1 MSPSPNAEWYEPAPA
16 KINLAL
22 HIVGQRSNGY
32 HELES
37 LCVFT
42 QLCDELTVQASEKDE
57 LVLTGP
63 FAAGLRG
70 ERSNIVLKAL
80 ALFRQKFPDSL
91 PSGLKI
97 KLIKALP
104 VAAGIGG
111 GSADAAAMLRL
122 ANRLSGLN
130 LTVNDLKE
138 IALELGADVPM
149 CLLSR
154 TAFVDGVG
162 EHIEALPE
170 FPTLQLVLANPGKPV
185 STADIFRKLREKQ
198 NPPLKRD
205 AADFGHITAISM
217 WLEGTRNDLQKPA
230 IEYLPEIADMM
241 ADLGEQK
248 GCLLSRMSGSGA
260 TIFGVFGSSAEAMLA
275 AQSFR
280 KNWPHAWVAQS
291 ATL

>member
-1 MSPSPNAEWYEPAPA
+1 MNAEWQEPAPA

-22 HIVGQRSNGY
+22 HIVGQRTNGY

-42 QLCDELTVQASEKDE
+42 ELCDELTATPSDHDE

-63 FAAGLRG
+63 FGKVLRG

-80 ALFRQKFPDSL
+80 SLFRQNYPNVLPD
-91 PSGLKI
+91 GLRI
-97 KLIKALP
+97 VLDKALP

-122 ANRLSGLN
+122 ANHISGLE
-130 LTVNDLKE
+130 LKLE
-138 IALELGADVPM
+138 DMMDMALELGADVPM

-154 TAFVDGVG
+154 TSFVDGVG
-162 EHIEALPE
+162 ENLDPMPD
-170 FPTLQLVLANPGKPV
+170 FPKLQLVLANPGKPV
-185 STADIFRKLREKQ
+185 STADIFRKLTEKE
-198 NPPLKRD
+198 NPPLVRD
-205 AADFGHITAISM
+205 AADYRHITAISM

-230 IEYLPEIADMM
+230 IQFLPEIGDMLM
-241 ADLGEQK
+241 DLGEQK

-260 TIFGVFGSSAEAMLA
+260 TIFGMFGTAGEAMLA
-275 AQSFR
+275 AQAFR
-280 KNWPHAWVAQS
+280 KKWPNAWVAQS

>member
-1 MSPSPNAEWYEPAPA
+1 MTVEWLEPAPA

-42 QLCDELTVQASEKDE
+42 ELCDELTAKPADKDE
-57 LVLTGP
+57 VELTGP
-63 FAAGLRG
+63 FGNALRG

-80 ALFRQKFPDSL
+80 TLFRTRFPDKL
-91 PSGLKI
+91 PQGLKI
-97 KLIKALP
+97 ELDKALP

-122 ANRLSGLN
+122 ANRISGLN
-130 LTVNDLKE
+130 LDLNDLMGM
-138 IALELGADVPM
+138 ALELGADVPM

-154 TAFVDGVG
+154 TAFVSGVG
-162 EHIEALPE
+162 EQLTPIPE
-170 FPTLQLVLANPGKPV
+170 FPTFQMVLANPGKAV
-185 STADIFRKLREKQ
+185 STAEIFRKLVDKD
-198 NPPLKRD
+198 NPPIQRD
-205 AADFGHITAISM
+205 AADFAHISAIAM

-230 IEYLPEIADMM
+230 IEHVPEITDML
-241 ADLGEQK
+241 ADLGQQK

-260 TIFGVFGSSAEAMLA
+260 TIFGLFGTAGEAMLA

-280 KNWPHAWVAQS
+280 KNWPQAWVAQS

>member
-1 MSPSPNAEWYEPAPA
+1 MTAEWGEPAPA

-42 QLCDELTVQASEKDE
+42 ELCDELTAFPAEADE

-63 FAAGLRG
+63 FGAALKG

-80 ALFRQKFPDSL
+80 SLFRRDYPDSL
-91 PSGLKI
+91 PKGLKI
-97 KLIKALP
+97 KLDKALP

-122 ANRLSGLN
+122 ANRISGL
-130 LTVNDLKE
+130 DLALSDMMDM
-138 IALELGADVPM
+138 ALELGADVPM

-162 EHIEALPE
+162 ERLDPMLD
-170 FPTLQLVLANPGKPV
+170 FPKLYLVLANPGKPV
-185 STADIFRKLREKQ
+185 STADIFRKLTEKQ
-198 NPPLKRD
+198 NPPLHKD
-205 AADFGHITAISM
+205 AADYRHITAIAM

-230 IEYLPEIADMM
+230 VQFLPEIGEMLLDM
-241 ADLGEQK
+241 GEQK

-260 TIFGVFGSSAEAMLA
+260 TIFGIFGTAGEAMLA

-280 KNWPHAWVAQS
+280 KSWPHAWVAQS

>member
-1 MSPSPNAEWYEPAPA
+1 MNAEWQEPAPA

-22 HIVGQRSNGY
+22 HIVGQRTNGY

-42 QLCDELTVQASEKDE
+42 ELCDELTATPSDHDE

-63 FAAGLRG
+63 FGKVLRG

-80 ALFRQKFPDSL
+80 SLFRQNYPNVLPD
-91 PSGLKI
+91 GLRI
-97 KLIKALP
+97 VLDKALP

-122 ANRLSGLN
+122 ANHISGLE
-130 LTVNDLKE
+130 LKLE
-138 IALELGADVPM
+138 DMMDMSLELGADVPM

-154 TAFVDGVG
+154 TSFVDGVG
-162 EHIEALPE
+162 ENLDAMPD
-170 FPTLQLVLANPGKPV
+170 FPKLQLVLANPGKPV
-185 STADIFRKLREKQ
+185 STADIFRKLTEKE
-198 NPPLKRD
+198 NPPLVRD
-205 AADFGHITAISM
+205 AADYRHITAITM

-230 IEYLPEIADMM
+230 IQFLPEIGDMLM
-241 ADLGEQK
+241 DLGEQK

-260 TIFGVFGSSAEAMLA
+260 TIFGMFGTAGEAMLA
-275 AQSFR
+275 AQAFR
-280 KNWPHAWVAQS
+280 KKWPNAWVAQS

>member
-1 MSPSPNAEWYEPAPA
+1 MNAEWQEPAPA

-22 HIVGQRSNGY
+22 HIVGQRTNGY

-42 QLCDELTVQASEKDE
+42 ELCDELTATPSDHDE

-63 FAAGLRG
+63 FGKVLRG

-80 ALFRQKFPDSL
+80 SLFRQNYPNVLPD
-91 PSGLKI
+91 GLRI
-97 KLIKALP
+97 VLDKALP

-122 ANRLSGLN
+122 ANHISGLE
-130 LTVNDLKE
+130 LKLE
-138 IALELGADVPM
+138 DMMDMALELGADVPM

-154 TAFVDGVG
+154 TSFVDGVG
-162 EHIEALPE
+162 ENLDPMPD
-170 FPTLQLVLANPGKPV
+170 FPKLQLVLANPGKPV
-185 STADIFRKLREKQ
+185 STADIFRKLTEKE
-198 NPPLKRD
+198 NPPLLRD
-205 AADFGHITAISM
+205 AADYRHITAITM

-230 IEYLPEIADMM
+230 IQFLPEIGDMLM
-241 ADLGEQK
+241 DLGEQK

-260 TIFGVFGSSAEAMLA
+260 TIFGMFGTAGEAMLA
-275 AQSFR
+275 AQAFR
-280 KNWPHAWVAQS
+280 KKWPNAWVAQS

>member
-1 MSPSPNAEWYEPAPA
+1 MNAEWQEPAPA

-22 HIVGQRSNGY
+22 HIVGQRTNGY

-42 QLCDELTVQASEKDE
+42 ELCDELTATPSDHDE

-63 FAAGLRG
+63 FGKVLRG

-80 ALFRQKFPDSL
+80 SLFRQNYPNVLPD
-91 PSGLKI
+91 GLRI
-97 KLIKALP
+97 VLDKALP

-122 ANRLSGLN
+122 ANHISGLE
-130 LTVNDLKE
+130 LKLE
-138 IALELGADVPM
+138 DMMDMALELGADVPM

-154 TAFVDGVG
+154 TSFVDGVG
-162 EHIEALPE
+162 ENLDPMPD
-170 FPTLQLVLANPGKPV
+170 FPKLQLVLANPGKPV
-185 STADIFRKLREKQ
+185 STADIFRKLTEKE
-198 NPPLKRD
+198 NPPLVRD
-205 AADFGHITAISM
+205 AADYRHITAITM

-230 IEYLPEIADMM
+230 IQFLPEIGDMLM
-241 ADLGEQK
+241 DLGEQK

-260 TIFGVFGSSAEAMLA
+260 TIFGMFGTAGEAMLA
-275 AQSFR
+275 AQAFR
-280 KNWPHAWVAQS
+280 KKWPNAWVAQS

>member
-1 MSPSPNAEWYEPAPA
+1 MSVEWREPAPA

-42 QLCDELTVQASEKDE
+42 ELCDELIAQPADKDE
-57 LVLTGP
+57 VVLAGP
-63 FAAGLRG
+63 FGAALRG

-80 ALFRQKFPDSL
+80 TLFRARFPDKL
-91 PSGLKI
+91 PQGLKI
-97 KLIKALP
+97 ELDKALP

-122 ANRLSGLN
+122 ANRISGLH
-130 LTVNDLKE
+130 LDLNDLMDM
-138 IALELGADVPM
+138 ALELGADVPM

-154 TAFVDGVG
+154 TAFVKGVG
-162 EHIEALPE
+162 EQISTIPE
-170 FPTLQLVLANPGKPV
+170 FPTLQLVLANPGKAV
-185 STADIFRKLREKQ
+185 STADIFRKLAEKD
-198 NPPLKRD
+198 NPPIQRD
-205 AADFGHITAISM
+205 AADFGHISAITM

-230 IEYLPEIADMM
+230 IEHVPEIADMLV
-241 ADLGEQK
+241 DLGQNK

-260 TIFGVFGSSAEAMLA
+260 TIFGLFGTAGEAMLA

-280 KNWPHAWVAQS
+280 KNWPQAWVAQS

>member
-1 MSPSPNAEWYEPAPA
+1 MNAEWQEPAPA

-22 HIVGQRSNGY
+22 HIVGQRTNGY

-42 QLCDELTVQASEKDE
+42 ELCDELTATPSDHDE

-63 FAAGLRG
+63 FGKVLRG

-80 ALFRQKFPDSL
+80 SLFRQNYPNVLPD
-91 PSGLKI
+91 GLRI
-97 KLIKALP
+97 VLDKALP

-122 ANRLSGLN
+122 ANHISGLE
-130 LTVNDLKE
+130 LKLE
-138 IALELGADVPM
+138 DMMDMALELGADVPM

-154 TAFVDGVG
+154 TSFVDGVG
-162 EHIEALPE
+162 ENLDPMPD
-170 FPTLQLVLANPGKPV
+170 FPKLQLVLANPGKPV
-185 STADIFRKLREKQ
+185 STADIFRKLTEKE
-198 NPPLKRD
+198 NPPLVRD
-205 AADFGHITAISM
+205 AADYRHITAITM

-230 IEYLPEIADMM
+230 IQYLPEIGDMLM
-241 ADLGEQK
+241 DLGEQK

-260 TIFGVFGSSAEAMLA
+260 TIFGMFGTAGEAMLA
-275 AQSFR
+275 AQVFR
-280 KNWPHAWVAQS
+280 KKWPNAWVAQS

>member
-1 MSPSPNAEWYEPAPA
+1 MNAEWQEPAPA

-22 HIVGQRSNGY
+22 HIVGQRTNGY

-42 QLCDELTVQASEKDE
+42 ELCDELTATPSDHDE

-63 FAAGLRG
+63 FGKVLRG

-80 ALFRQKFPDSL
+80 SLFRQNYPNVLPD
-91 PSGLKI
+91 GLRI
-97 KLIKALP
+97 VLDKALP

-122 ANRLSGLN
+122 ANHISGLE
-130 LTVNDLKE
+130 LKLE
-138 IALELGADVPM
+138 DMMDMALELGADVPM

-154 TAFVDGVG
+154 TSFVDGVG
-162 EHIEALPE
+162 ENLDPMPN
-170 FPTLQLVLANPGKPV
+170 FPKLQLVLANPGKPV
-185 STADIFRKLREKQ
+185 STADIFRKLTEKE
-198 NPPLKRD
+198 NPPLVRD
-205 AADFGHITAISM
+205 AADYRHITAITM

-230 IEYLPEIADMM
+230 IQFLPEIGDMLM
-241 ADLGEQK
+241 DLGEQK

-260 TIFGVFGSSAEAMLA
+260 TIFGMFGTAGEAMLA
-275 AQSFR
+275 AQTFR
-280 KNWPHAWVAQS
+280 KKWPNAWVAQS